1 MGSCADE
8 RPDKVKALNQCKP
21 LRDMC
26 GCCVVLAAKDF
37 LGTQCDAVNGLSVT
51 ETWTLRASLL
61 SYIMAL
67 TATIGERAPPVN
79 LQRTLRL
86 HSTTNP
92 CEPCLSR

>member
-1 MGSCADE
+1 MMAQLQRSLLQ
-8 RPDKVKALNQCKP
+8 RVSLS
-21 LRDMC
+21 
-26 GCCVVLAAKDF
+26 
-37 LGTQCDAVNGLSVT
+37 QCDAVNGLSVT

-86 HSTTNP
+86 HLTTNP
-92 CEPCLSR
+92 KRAMPVTMTATHNGCQCIDNDGVV